1 MTTLH
6 GRLYHAA
13 GVGEQD
19 IICRRWLVS
28 GRVQGVGFRWSAR
41 QAATEIGLEGTV
53 RNLPSGQVEVVARG
67 PEQDVDRLEAWLHR
81 GPPGAAV
88 TGVQAEPASLSHD
101 VRDFQITH

>member
-1 MTTLH
+1 MTFLH

-41 QAATEIGLEGTV
+41 RAATEIGLAGTV
-53 RNLPSGQVEVVARG
+53 RNLPNGQVEVVARG
-67 PEQDVDRLEAWLHR
+67 AEQDIHRLESWLQS

-88 TGVQAEPASLSHD
+88 TGVQAEPASLPRD
-101 VRDFQITH
+101 IVDFQITH